1 MLFNS
6 LHYIFFLPA
15 VVILYYLLANRF
27 RWILL
32 FLASCFFYMV
42 FKPEYILILFAIILI
57 DYFSGIYIE
66 QAEGRKRKTLL
77 IVSIL
82 SNVSLLAFF
91 KYYNFANTLFGT
103 LMWKLGSAT
112 PFPFMEIILPIGLSF
127 HTFQSMSYTIEVY
140 RGNQKAERH
149 LGYFS
154 VYVLFFPQM
163 VAGPIERFASLGRQL
178 KEDHRLTYENIVN
191 GLRLILYGFFVKMV
205 IADNLAPIV
214 NEVYAN
220 VGMLNSKHI
229 LTGIFFFSLQIYADF
244 YGYSLIAVGSARML
258 GIQLM
263 DNFKTPYLA
272 KNIHEFWQRWH
283 ISLSIWFRDYLYIP
297 LGGSKV
303 KVSRWMFNILV
314 VFTVSGLWH
323 GANKTFIIWGFLHGL
338 LYLIEYGTL
347 RVFKFPSNKLLNG
360 ILIIK
365 NFVLVSFIWVFFRSE
380 DIAKAKMVFK
390 SLFQNFSMKDN
401 LVIDVRIW
409 YLLLLFM
416 LSDFRFFNSRADEYM
431 SKVKTPVRWAIYA
444 ILLFCILA
452 LAGVEKQAF
461 IYFQF

>member
-57 DYFSGIYIE
+57 DYCSGIYIE

-229 LTGIFFFSLQIYADF
+229 LTGIFFF
-244 YGYSLIAVGSARML
+244 
-258 GIQLM
+258 
-263 DNFKTPYLA
+263 
-272 KNIHEFWQRWH
+272 H
-283 ISLSIWFRDYLYIP
+283 
-297 LGGSKV
+297 
-303 KVSRWMFNILV
+303 
-314 VFTVSGLWH
+314 
-323 GANKTFIIWGFLHGL
+323 
-338 LYLIEYGTL
+338 
-347 RVFKFPSNKLLNG
+347 FKFMPTSMATHLLQ
-360 ILIIK
+360 
-365 NFVLVSFIWVFFRSE
+365 W
-380 DIAKAKMVFK
+380 A
-390 SLFQNFSMKDN
+390 
-401 LVIDVRIW
+401 VRVCW
-409 YLLLLFM
+409 
-416 LSDFRFFNSRADEYM
+416 EY
-431 SKVKTPVRWAIYA
+431 S
-444 ILLFCILA
+444 
-452 LAGVEKQAF
+452 
-461 IYFQF
+461 